1 MQAVILAAGEGQ
13 RLRPLTANMPKPLI
27 PVGGKP
33 IMEYI
38 VEALKD
44 NRVEDIIVVVGYKED
59 MVRQY
64 FGDGKEWG
72 VNIKY
77 VRQKN
82 QIGIANAVL
91 QVENEIDEDFLL
103 IYGDNV
109 IESACVREA
118 LNTQPNTILATYSK
132 KAYRYGVVQMEG
144 TKLVKLGDEGGEE
157 NIIFTGISHLNRE
170 VFSKIRE
177 VSTSGDYSFPSV
189 LNSMQINVKVVK
201 CLWMDAIYPWDLLD
215 LNSRALSANVRRLAG
230 KIENATII
238 GNVEIGDNTVI
249 RAGAYIRGNV
259 TIGENCEI
267 GPNSVILG
275 DTSIG
280 DGVNIGAISY
290 VENSI
295 IMENSRVG
303 EVSVIKDSVI
313 GRDVTAGSRFTA
325 LTGKFS
331 RILKDEIL
339 RSKGGI
345 VVGDGAEI
353 GSSVVVHP
361 GVLIGANVKIA
372 DMKVLTQDICN
383 EERVV

>member
-38 VEALKD
+38 VEALKE
-44 NRVEDIIVVVGYKED
+44 NRVKDIIVVVGYKED

-72 VNIKY
+72 VSIRY
-77 VRQKN
+77 VRQRN
-82 QIGIANAVL
+82 QLGIAHAVL
-91 QVENEIDEDFLL
+91 QVENVVENDFLL

-109 IESACVREA
+109 IEGACVREA
-118 LNTQPNTILATYSK
+118 LETEPSTILATYSR

-144 TKLVKLGDEGGEE
+144 TKLVKLREGGGEE
-157 NIIFTGISHLNRE
+157 NIIFTGIAHLNRE
-170 VFSKIRE
+170 VFPKIRE
-177 VSTSGDYSFPSV
+177 VSVGKEYSFPPV
-189 LNSMQINVKVVK
+189 LNSMRINVKLVK

-215 LNSRALSANVRRLAG
+215 LNSRALSGNVKRLAG

-238 GNVEIGDNTVI
+238 GNVEIGENSVI

-259 TIGENCEI
+259 SIGENCEI
-267 GPNSVILG
+267 GPNAVILG

-280 DGVNIGAISY
+280 DGTSIGAMSY
-290 VENSI
+290 IENSI
-295 IMENSRVG
+295 IMESSSIG
-303 EVSVIKDSVI
+303 EASVVKDSII
-313 GRDVTAGSRFTA
+313 GRDVSTGPRFTA
-325 LTGKFS
+325 LTGEFS
-331 RILKDEIL
+331 KILKNEIV
-339 RSKGGI
+339 RSRGGI
-345 VVGDGAEI
+345 VVGDGADI
-353 GSSVVVHP
+353 GSSVVVKP
-361 GVLIGANVKIA
+361 GVLVGANVKIA
-372 DMKVLTQDICN
+372 DMKVLTYDVCN